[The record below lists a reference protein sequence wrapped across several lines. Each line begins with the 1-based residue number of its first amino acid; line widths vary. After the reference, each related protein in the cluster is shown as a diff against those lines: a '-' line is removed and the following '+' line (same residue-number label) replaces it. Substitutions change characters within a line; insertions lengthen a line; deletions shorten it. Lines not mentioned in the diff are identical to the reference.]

1 MGLIREIRNQ
11 LKALPQQARD
21 LERFA
26 VVISSV
32 LLLIAVLLFWLGR
45 NPGRSLLF
53 TGAAI
58 VIIIAALFSPFLL
71 RPLHKTW
78 MALAFF
84 LGGVMSR
91 LILTLLFYLILTP
104 VGLLLRLFG
113 KDLLHLRRN
122 PRLQSYWLERTAAA
136 NTPDRYKRPF

>member
-1 MGLIREIRNQ
+1 MGLIKEIRDQ
-11 LKALPQQARD
+11 SKALPQQVRD
-21 LERFA
+21 LEKFA

-32 LLLIAVLLFWLGR
+32 LLLIAVLLFWFGR
-45 NPGRSLLF
+45 SPGRTLWF

-58 VIIIAALFSPFLL
+58 LIIVAALFAPILL
-71 RPLHKTW
+71 RPLHKAW
-78 MALAFF
+78 MILSFF

-91 LILTLLFYLILTP
+91 LILSLLFYLILTP

-122 PRLQSYWLERTAAA
+122 PRAQSYWLERTVAAK
-136 NTPDRYKRPF
+136 TPEQYKRAF